1 MNGAGLKKILVLDIW
16 RGTQGGAGKSALY
29 GELSKLYR
37 LEFPSFRQPFLFRV
51 WKYLASFHVNMASWK
66 GRKAVLDERIQ
77 KYPSTFK
84 MVTRAWDRELK
95 RVAADYDAIL
105 QIGSLFGPVSAPPG
119 TPYFSYHDSAVAN
132 LDAMWKGWMPPDFD
146 KYRQEWYSLER
157 KMFSSMTAVM
167 TYSSFVKETLVSEYG
182 MDPARVHVVGSALK
196 IPEDNEI
203 DWEARGQQ
211 VLFVTTDFDRKG
223 GKEALEIFEIVA
235 ARVPGARLVI
245 AGSAPRELYALK
257 RPWLDL
263 RGSVTRGELVKI
275 YKSSSVLLH
284 PARFDA
290 FPSVILEAAN
300 FEMPCVGS
308 RVCGIPEI
316 IVENETGFMAVPGDN
331 AAFAEKLVMLLKDG
345 ELLKKMGRSAKR
357 SVRQR
362 YHPSVVAGNI
372 RDVFERVMKGEHH
385 AA

>member
-1 MNGAGLKKILVLDIW
+1 MNGADKKILVLDIW
-16 RGTQGGAGKSALY
+16 RGTNGGASKSALY

-37 LEFPSFRQPFLFRV
+37 LEFPSFRQPLLFRA
-51 WKYLASFHVNMASWK
+51 WKYFASFHVNMASWK
-66 GRKAVLDERIQ
+66 GRKAALDERAQ
-77 KYPSTFK
+77 KYPGTFR
-84 MVTRAWDRELK
+84 MVTKVWDRELRRASK
-95 RVAADYDAIL
+95 DYDAIL

-146 KYRQEWYSLER
+146 KYRQEWYALER
-157 KMFSSMTAVM
+157 KLFSSMAAVM
-167 TYSSFVKETLVSEYG
+167 TYSNFVRDTLIGEYG
-182 MDPARVHVVGSALK
+182 IDPARVHVVGSSLK
-196 IPEDNEI
+196 MPEEHEI
-203 DWEARGQQ
+203 DWDARGPQ
-211 VLFVTTDFDRKG
+211 VLFVTTDFERKG

-245 AGSAPRELYALK
+245 AGGVPRELYALK
-257 RPWLDL
+257 RPWLEIK
-263 RGSVTRGELVKI
+263 GSVTRGEIEKI
-275 YKSSSVLLH
+275 YKGSSVLLH

-316 IVENETGFMAVPGDN
+316 IVENETGFLASPGDN
-331 AAFAEKLVMLLKDG
+331 SAFAEKLVTLLTNRD
-345 ELLKKMGRSAKR
+345 LLKKMGKNAKR

-362 YHPSVVAGNI
+362 YHPAIVADNM
-372 RDVFERVMKGEHH
+372 RQVFEGVMKGEHN